1 LLFSFILIGY
11 KNSEKTMPCKALNGL
26 FLISLNKEEGTS
38 VRQENYLKVS

>member
-1 LLFSFILIGY
+1 
-11 KNSEKTMPCKALNGL
+11 LNGL